1 MAVGSFLKFTG
12 LGFLAKDNTDR
23 QLHKI
28 IKKQK
33 TLRIVEF
40 GIESIDKTLEML
52 NLAARNSP
60 ESTIEYTGID
70 LFEQRPSDASPL
82 ALIDVYRVLAKIDV
96 KFRLSPGGVSTEV
109 INLANSLADTDL
121 MLIASTVS
129 DEDLSSTWFYFPRMC
144 HPGTEVLRRKVNY
157 DLKNDSEAWET
168 ISLEE
173 INRWANLSVS
183 RRAA

>member
-33 TLRIVEF
+33 TLRMVEF
-40 GIESIDKTLEML
+40 GIESLDKTLELL
-52 NLAARNSP
+52 NLAAKNSP

-70 LFEQRPSDASPL
+70 PFEQRPADAEPL
-82 ALIDVYRVLAKIDV
+82 ALIDAHRALAKCDV
-96 KFRLSPGGVSTEV
+96 KFRLSPGSVSSGVMS
-109 INLANSLADTDL
+109 LANSLADTDL
-121 MLIASTVS
+121 MLIASTVGD
-129 DEDLSSTWFYFPRMC
+129 DELSSTWFYFPRMC
-144 HPGTEVLRRKVNY
+144 HPGTEVLRRKASY
-157 DLKNDSEAWET
+157 DPKTDSEAWEA